1 MHASGNTTTP
11 TTSIVAFH
19 LGRKCPLIASP
30 TTPPPEFSGCLAA
43 PTGFTCCQ
51 RDPAGRSS
59 GGCGLLSGPEQAC
72 CASAKHSNE
81 VVVCADGCTG
91 GMRACHAPDPASPTG
106 AAMPCNP
113 TDLPPATQVIITT
126 GPTAVGKTAVG
137 LLLAERLGGEVISA
151 DSVQVYRGLDVG
163 SDKLPVAQRRGVPH
177 HLIDIRDVGQ
187 NYSAGDFSDEAN
199 AAIQDILARGRV
211 PIVVGGTG
219 FYLKCLMQGK
229 PKGPR
234 TSPEALAAV
243 RAKVLQVWRSA
254 SAAASAQAGCTTP
267 TQDAQPS
274 PTTAAGAVA
283 AATAAQEPAAGLSPP
298 GGGGA
303 GSPGPRAGQSPLQ
316 HVEVEGLDAAAKWQ
330 LACGLLGQ
338 AGDPVTQQRVLG
350 ERNNYYRLERAL
362 VLLHLTGGTPL
373 ADLDWASSSGSDSE
387 GGEETSTGAGPDGMG
402 RQRAVQWRPFFLHRP
417 RLALYSRIEGRVEE
431 MVLGGL
437 VQEAAQL
444 LLGGHG
450 PDSSAATRAI
460 GYKQAMDWLLQATPV
475 FLSRI
480 ALLGSYNGGCRVALC
495 LRIVGGEIL
504 ALPGPPVLPASGVKA
519 RPRLPGAFQEASST
533 LLDTLVVGFSREP
546 LKRAFAK
553 TGLYPPNKEQLLAA
567 AKASIQGGK
576 GMATLAPWKRLTV
589 TNDMMVTVAAVRR
602 SAEEQPP
609 LYFRAV
615 DQFYNRQELEE
626 QVSIR
631 AAKYGGG
638 ARVLCRAEGMAGR
651 GAREGYEEHGAHSS
665 PRYCLLALRPAWPL
679 QLVLEQPAT
688 GAYTGKQEE
697 CQEGCANPLPQPLAH
712 TKTSAATLQPP
723 QQLWPPAQQE
733 VTQQGRGEGQQQP
746 GLTSQGPLAAG
757 DPPGRCWSV
766 GVREVEALVRA
777 VCAATHKLVRHQMTW
792 FRDSSEYKWLDMDA
806 LGNTEAAVDAI
817 LQELALPQ
825 HQGAPAPPRP
835 TPLSNWVFL
844 MGRKQ
849 QGRHGRAAGTWQ
861 WAAVEP
867 GLPLPDAAGGCAPGS
882 GRLEADEARS
892 LRQRPLAL
900 SSTQGGGE
908 AVALQLHLIN
918 SQLLPRLAA
927 DAGVRRMVEARAAL
941 QQRQAEEAEAREQ
954 AKQAR
959 RRQVALE
966 HKARHR
972 QQANQPAGV
981 RLKEGQG

>member
-1 MHASGNTTTP
+1 
-11 TTSIVAFH
+11 
-19 LGRKCPLIASP
+19 
-30 TTPPPEFSGCLAA
+30 
-43 PTGFTCCQ
+43 
-51 RDPAGRSS
+51 
-59 GGCGLLSGPEQAC
+59 
-72 CASAKHSNE
+72 
-81 VVVCADGCTG
+81 
-91 GMRACHAPDPASPTG
+91 MRACHAPDPAS
-106 AAMPCNP
+106 
-113 TDLPPATQVIITT
+113 
-126 GPTAVGKTAVG
+126 PTAVGKTAVG

-151 DSVQVYRGLDVG
+151 DSVQVYCGLDVG

-187 NYSAGDFSDEAN
+187 DYSAGDFSDEAN
-199 AAIQDILARGRV
+199 AAIQDILA
-211 PIVVGGTG
+211 
-219 FYLKCLMQGK
+219 GK

-243 RAKVLQVWRSA
+243 RAKVLQVWRTA

-267 TQDAQPS
+267 TQDTQPS

-283 AATAAQEPAAGLSPP
+283 AATAAQEPAAGLSPQ

-303 GSPGPRAGQSPLQ
+303 SSPGPRAGQSPLQ

-402 RQRAVQWRPFFLHRP
+402 QQRAVQWRPFFLHRP

-460 GYKQAMDWLLQATPV
+460 GYKQAMDWLL
-475 FLSRI
+475 
-480 ALLGSYNGGCRVALC
+480 
-495 LRIVGGEIL
+495 
-504 ALPGPPVLPASGVKA
+504 
-519 RPRLPGAFQEASST
+519 
-533 LLDTLVVGFSREP
+533 
-546 LKRAFAK
+546 
-553 TGLYPPNKEQLLAA
+553 
-567 AKASIQGGK
+567 
-576 GMATLAPWKRLTV
+576 
-589 TNDMMVTVAAVRR
+589 
-602 SAEEQPP
+602 
-609 LYFRAV
+609 
-615 DQFYNRQELEE
+615 
-626 QVSIR
+626 
-631 AAKYGGG
+631 
-638 ARVLCRAEGMAGR
+638 
-651 GAREGYEEHGAHSS
+651 H
-665 PRYCLLALRPAWPL
+665 
-679 QLVLEQPAT
+679 LVLEQRAT

-712 TKTSAATLQPP
+712 TKTSSATLQPP

-825 HQGAPAPPRP
+825 HQG
-835 TPLSNWVFL
+835 
-844 MGRKQ
+844 
-849 QGRHGRAAGTWQ
+849 
-861 WAAVEP
+861 
-867 GLPLPDAAGGCAPGS
+867 GCAPGS

-908 AVALQLHLIN
+908 AVVLQLHLIN

-927 DAGVRRMVEARAAL
+927 DEGVRRMVEARAAL

-981 RLKEGQG
+981 GLKEGQG